1 MFTLLCVN
9 PVFFIVVFMMLLVS
23 PISWSCGSI
32 LEQRL
37 LCRVFFCGC
46 MYSGDFGAS
55 PDMVDFGG
63 GMERVSAAMKQEN
76 AAKPKIVEMI
86 RTH

>member
-1 MFTLLCVN
+1 
-9 PVFFIVVFMMLLVS
+9 
-23 PISWSCGSI
+23 
-32 LEQRL
+32 
-37 LCRVFFCGC
+37 